1 MTDISTSMILILDVP
16 FILKWLACMLAV
28 PGFLSVDCYQDGM
41 CRKMGIDHGFHAATK
56 ISFGRVSLPQTKEE
70 EIAQAKE
77 SPLRSGNP
85 SGLLCV
91 CDSVIP
97 PFTATLWG
105 GTVHNTSR

>member
-1 MTDISTSMILILDVP
+1 MTDISTTKSLILVVP
-16 FILKWLACMLAV
+16 FILKCWHVCW
-28 PGFLSVDCYQDGM
+28 PFRDFCLSIAIKTV
-41 CRKMGIDHGFHAATK
+41 CRKMRIDHGFHAATK
-56 ISFGRVSLPQTKEE
+56 IPFGRVSLPKTKEE

-91 CDSVIP
+91 GDSVIP

-105 GTVHNTSR
+105 ITVHNTSR